1 MYSEMLSRPL
11 LKVGCICIDPVPCD
25 PHVKRTKFLSASGEG
40 DSEDKKTEKE
50 IEMGNPLV
58 GGVGYS
64 EPVGENGDTEN
75 MEMEEEEEE
84 EEEEGE
90 KMKKEEEEE
99 EETDDYFQDPT
110 AISKSYS
117 DRDLF
122 CISTSNSPVQKLS
135 VSFPSSASH

>member
-1 MYSEMLSRPL
+1 M
-11 LKVGCICIDPVPCD
+11 KVGCIDPVPYD
-25 PHVKRTKFLSASGEG
+25 PHVKITKLLSTSGEG
-40 DSEDKKTEKE
+40 DSEDKKTESGEGKE
-50 IEMGNPLV
+50 IEMGSPLVVV

-75 MEMEEEEEE
+75 MEMEDEGEG
-84 EEEEGE
+84 EEEGDRMT
-90 KMKKEEEEE
+90 KEEE

-135 VSFPSSASH
+135 VSFPSSTSH

>member
-11 LKVGCICIDPVPCD
+11 LKVGCIDPVPCD
-25 PHVKRTKFLSASGEG
+25 PHVKMLSTSGEG

-50 IEMGNPLV
+50 AKDIEMESPVV
-58 GGVGYS
+58 GGVASYS

-75 MEMEEEEEE
+75 MEMEEEGEG
-84 EEEEGE
+84 EEGE
-90 KMKKEEEEE
+90 RITKEEEEE

-117 DRDLF
+117 DRDLLYF
-122 CISTSNSPVQKLS
+122 HL
-135 VSFPSSASH
+135 

>member
-1 MYSEMLSRPL
+1 
-11 LKVGCICIDPVPCD
+11 
-25 PHVKRTKFLSASGEG
+25 
-40 DSEDKKTEKE
+40 
-50 IEMGNPLV
+50 MGSPLV

-75 MEMEEEEEE
+75 MKMEEEGEEE

-90 KMKKEEEEE
+90 RMKKEEEEE

-117 DRDLF
+117 DRVLF
-122 CISTSNSPVQKLS
+122 CISTTNSPV
-135 VSFPSSASH
+135 